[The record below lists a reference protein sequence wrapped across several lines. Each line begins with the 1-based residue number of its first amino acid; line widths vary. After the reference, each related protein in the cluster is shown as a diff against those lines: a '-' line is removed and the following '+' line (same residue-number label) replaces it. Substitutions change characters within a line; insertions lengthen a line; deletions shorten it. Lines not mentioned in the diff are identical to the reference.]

1 MEIDVLVGSI
11 GGPLGDDVQVL
22 SRAERATV
30 TRLRCERDRRAHIA
44 GRSIVRRR
52 LALETASLPADV
64 PLEIDSRGRPTSAAG
79 PRFSIAHAGELV
91 AVAFAPCAVG
101 VDVEPLVAIE
111 DVDLLIGLYASG
123 SERTVLRSLPRPRR
137 DWAFLNAWVRKEAIL
152 KAAGTGI
159 TGDLTQV
166 DTQFDVVEIQARRWR
181 VVTLPHLCAGYVAA
195 VAVANAVESSLN
207 VAVLPAPFAKLP
219 EAAS

>member
-1 MEIDVLVGSI
+1 
-11 GGPLGDDVQVL
+11 
-22 SRAERATV
+22 
-30 TRLRCERDRRAHIA
+30 
-44 GRSIVRRR
+44 
-52 LALETASLPADV
+52 
-64 PLEIDSRGRPTSAAG
+64 
-79 PRFSIAHAGELV
+79 
-91 AVAFAPCAVG
+91 
-101 VDVEPLVAIE
+101 
-111 DVDLLIGLYASG
+111 
-123 SERTVLRSLPRPRR
+123 
-137 DWAFLNAWVRKEAIL
+137 L